1 MTNDNN
7 YDNSSNNI
15 QKFFSDNVIGSVH
28 MSQYRDPNDDSFSY
42 NSGDTQDP
50 DLNQGLTNHQFVRKE
65 THVQN
70 HNEKKSDLAL
80 DDDTLNPSMNN
91 IRIILDQTKRTQT
104 HTDKNDIL
112 ITKDPFKSFVT
123 ANENPIS
130 LNKRILISQKRDTPI
145 IPKKFQPHPPIQL
158 PRAATLR
165 SEETNYSLDISNIP
179 TDDQNKSKSAENTNK
194 PDTTPTLPTDQQ
206 IIERETVNN
215 TNPLLTEENLNATI
229 DANNEPNIQDL
240 ALNIDPQDK
249 TLTSRNLIITPTNN
263 NTHKRIINPYT
274 KNLHTP
280 SDPHKNNQNITT
292 AVTET
297 TTPFTGFLQT
307 IDTDYHTPISLL
319 PKTITFNRSEN
330 NPTPSLNIPDNNTFN
345 SQIQHNHKIIN
356 TNNKL
361 SNPFLLNTKQAPN
374 VSVRHINLP
383 QELEPLRTVI
393 LSQHTALENH
403 IKELGSTC
411 LNFTSV
417 IEQKKECANKLH
429 TDNPQES
436 QNKMRIIHSPLI

>member
-1 MTNDNN
+1 
-7 YDNSSNNI
+7 
-15 QKFFSDNVIGSVH
+15 

-50 DLNQGLTNHQFVRKE
+50 DLNQGLTNNQLVRKE

-91 IRIILDQTKRTQT
+91 IRIILDQTKCTQT

-145 IPKKFQPHPPIQL
+145 ISRKFQPHLPMQL
-158 PRAATLR
+158 PHTAALR
-165 SEETNYSLDISNIP
+165 PEETNYSPDISNIP

-194 PDTTPTLPTDQQ
+194 PETTPTLPTDQQ
-206 IIERETVNN
+206 ITERETINN
-215 TNPLLTEENLNATI
+215 TNPLSIKENFNAAV

-240 ALNIDPQDK
+240 AINIDPHDK
-249 TLTSRNLIITPTNN
+249 TLTSRNLIVTPTNK

-274 KNLHTP
+274 KNLYTP

-307 IDTDYHTPISLL
+307 TDTNYHTPISLL
-319 PKTITFNRSEN
+319 
-330 NPTPSLNIPDNNTFN
+330 
-345 SQIQHNHKIIN
+345 Q
-356 TNNKL
+356 
-361 SNPFLLNTKQAPN
+361 
-374 VSVRHINLP
+374 
-383 QELEPLRTVI
+383 
-393 LSQHTALENH
+393 
-403 IKELGSTC
+403 
-411 LNFTSV
+411 
-417 IEQKKECANKLH
+417 
-429 TDNPQES
+429 
-436 QNKMRIIHSPLI
+436 